1 MPTIFSKTMIITE
14 MERYPGKILRES
26 MQSVSTHFD
35 YLLPK
40 YQLYYSS
47 IHILIKNQIKKNN
60 FLTVYL
66 RISSTLQ
73 KFRINNNDSYE
84 EKYVNLTIN
93 HKKWGVNL
101 KFKIANQENQY
112 VKRRTKAIVKVS
124 ISL

>member
-47 IHILIKNQIKKNN
+47 IHILIKNQIKSKKIT
-60 FLTVYL
+60 FRQYIFVYL
-66 RISSTLQ
+66 LHS
-73 KFRINNNDSYE
+73 K
-84 EKYVNLTIN
+84 NLELTTTI
-93 HKKWGVNL
+93 HMKKNM
-101 KFKIANQENQY
+101 
-112 VKRRTKAIVKVS
+112 
-124 ISL
+124 